1 MKIWD
6 IRKTTSTLRLE
17 AWHIMPF
24 VQAISGCDTTS
35 PMFGMYPPL
44 FKILNEVRLRE
55 HAMMFMNAKASQDE
69 IVKSGEEVI
78 VSLYGGIIYEGLNF
92 LWYRKSTRKVSAS
105 PYLAPTSATASYH
118 CKRAYL
124 QLQGWTETTD
134 HHNPLEWGWENVD
147 KKLFPLRTNLSPTPE
162 RLTKVLR
169 CNC

>member
-1 MKIWD
+1 
-6 IRKTTSTLRLE
+6 
-17 AWHIMPF
+17 MPF

-92 LWYRKSTRKVSAS
+92 L
-105 PYLAPTSATASYH
+105 
-118 CKRAYL
+118 
-124 QLQGWTETTD
+124 
-134 HHNPLEWGWENVD
+134 
-147 KKLFPLRTNLSPTPE
+147 
-162 RLTKVLR
+162 
-169 CNC
+169 